1 MRSLRA
7 GSLPVTTEAHR
18 ADGVA
23 LSTATAPSTVPASV
37 AVAVALTRTAGVGR
51 LTNGELGHL
60 TRGLRHLPFGPGQR
74 GANQLAAPGT
84 ILTTHG
90 RLFVEHI
97 ADGRRPPRREF
108 FVVLRLGKTSSGSD
122 DGLGLDVEKR
132 AGFDVGI

>member
-1 MRSLRA
+1 MA
-7 GSLPVTTEAHR
+7 
-18 ADGVA
+18 
-23 LSTATAPSTVPASV
+23 VPM
-37 AVAVALTRTAGVGR
+37 TRTAGVGR

-122 DGLGLDVEKR
+122 YGRGFGIDVEKR
-132 AGFDVGI
+132 DGFDVGI